1 MKAAIRAKENGRH
14 PRHAEKERDRRGR
27 EKKGE
32 EGRRRGGEG
41 RADSDDSSSGH
52 KPFFFR
58 SRPVPPSV
66 VSSYIHRS
74 KELVKINKSH
84 DDDFPREL

>member
-1 MKAAIRAKENGRH
+1 M
-14 PRHAEKERDRRGR
+14 RRKRGI
-27 EKKGE
+27 E
-32 EGRRRGGEG
+32 EGGRRRGGEG
-41 RADSDDSSSGH
+41 RADSDDSSSDH